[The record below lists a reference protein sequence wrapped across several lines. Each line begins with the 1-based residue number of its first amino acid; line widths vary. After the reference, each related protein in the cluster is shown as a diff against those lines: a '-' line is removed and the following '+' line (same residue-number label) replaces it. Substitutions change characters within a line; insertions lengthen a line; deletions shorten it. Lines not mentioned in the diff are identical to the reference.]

1 MWLPQEKRTGLS
13 KAYVDT
19 WGDQWR
25 TFLTRERMVG
35 APEQL
40 ATVVADL
47 ERFVLPLIEDAEG
60 NWRWK
65 PRIGWTQGSPR
76 A

>member
-1 MWLPQEKRTGLS
+1 M
-13 KAYVDT
+13 AA
-19 WGDQWR
+19 
-25 TFLTRERMVG
+25 

-47 ERFVLPLIEDAEG
+47 KRFLLPLIEDADG
-60 NWRWK
+60 DWRWK
-65 PRIGWTQGSPR
+65 PRAGWIQGAPS

>member
-1 MWLPQEKRTGLS
+1 M
-13 KAYVDT
+13 AA
-19 WGDQWR
+19 
-25 TFLTRERMVG
+25 

-47 ERFVLPLIEDAEG
+47 ERFVLPPIEDAEG
-60 NWRWK
+60 DWRWK
-65 PRIGWTQGSPR
+65 PRTGWIQGTPR

>member
-1 MWLPQEKRTGLS
+1 M
-13 KAYVDT
+13 A
-19 WGDQWR
+19 
-25 TFLTRERMVG
+25 G

-47 ERFVLPLIEDAEG
+47 ERFVLPLIEDAAG
-60 NWRWK
+60 DWRWK
-65 PRIGWTQGSPR
+65 PATGWIQGTPR

>member
-1 MWLPQEKRTGLS
+1 
-13 KAYVDT
+13 VDT

-25 TFLTRERMVG
+25 TFLNRERMAA

-47 ERFVLPLIEDAEG
+47 ERFLLPLIEDADG
-60 NWRWK
+60 DWRWK
-65 PRIGWTQGSPR
+65 PGTGWTPT
-76 A
+76 AL